1 MIIIII
7 IISISVSIVIII
19 IIKADFYGLC
29 PAPVRASRAD

>member
-29 PAPVRASRAD
+29 RAPVRASRPD